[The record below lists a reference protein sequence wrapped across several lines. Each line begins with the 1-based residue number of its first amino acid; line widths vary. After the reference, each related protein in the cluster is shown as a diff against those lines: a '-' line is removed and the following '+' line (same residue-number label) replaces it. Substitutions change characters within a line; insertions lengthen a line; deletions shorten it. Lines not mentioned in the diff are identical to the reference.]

1 MKSQQNR
8 LEFLTRLPSARGD
21 DAFSH
26 VSLTWSELYRA
37 AFQQLKIELEVVRA
51 YEKKG
56 SKKTQATT
64 WNHKKRTSQ
73 VIDFIGVV
81 IRCVGTVLGF
91 FIPHIFF
98 ELKRQFLT
106 ELYQVQ
112 IVRFNFSSRR

>member
-8 LEFLTRLPSARGD
+8 LEFLTRPPSARGD

-56 SKKTQATT
+56 SKKTQTTT

-98 ELKRQFLT
+98 
-106 ELYQVQ
+106 
-112 IVRFNFSSRR
+112 S

>member
-1 MKSQQNR
+1 ME
-8 LEFLTRLPSARGD
+8 LLTRLPSARGD
-21 DAFSH
+21 DAFSQ

-56 SKKTQATT
+56 NKKTQTTT

-81 IRCVGTVLGF
+81 VRCVGTLF
-91 FIPHIFF
+91 WSFYSLIIF
-98 ELKRQFLT
+98 
-106 ELYQVQ
+106 
-112 IVRFNFSSRR
+112 